1 MRADN
6 SVQTSG
12 TSMPRT
18 PTEKE
23 ISHLFALAEH
33 EIIHSRL
40 TEALLLLRFIRSIDP
55 DHTDAAARMALVL
68 FRREQW
74 NDAWDAFDIR
84 FKLMSAQP
92 SVTIRRSDGSKAEV
106 PRWRGGEPPKKL
118 LIMDEQGLGDT
129 INFCRFLK
137 PLVDRGVDVTFVTH
151 SILFDLLRTMDLP
164 ITLKPSNEPGSVEG
178 VVGWAPL
185 LHLPRSLAIDPAR
198 YAESVPYL
206 KADPVRVEAW
216 RKKLPEGTFK
226 IGIAWAGNPDSPAE
240 KGRSIP
246 LEFLAPLAAIPDVSL
261 VVLQKGKGT
270 EELSTVS
277 FRDRLIQLG
286 DEFDSD
292 GQAFLDTA
300 AVMMSL
306 DLIVTVDTSIGHVAG
321 ALGRPLHILLRKE
334 PDWRW
339 LAREHDTVWYPSA
352 TLFRQDTAGD
362 WVKPIERVRQTILER
377 MSPNVVDLKPKAD
390 KISAIE
396 IDKGQPLVPVSV
408 GELADRRGI
417 LDLKSERASSK
428 SVRAEAKRQRAALD
442 PAWQKIIE
450 ENDAVIGLDQ
460 ELRAINAELWDVEDQ
475 LRLAE
480 SKQSFDES
488 FVALARSVYRLN
500 DRRSEIKR
508 RIDRLAGSSFTE
520 IKSYAGKRK

>member
-1 MRADN
+1 
-6 SVQTSG
+6 
-12 TSMPRT
+12 MPRT

-33 EIIHSRL
+33 EIIHNRL

-55 DHTDAAARMALVL
+55 DHTDAAARTALVL

-84 FKLMSAQP
+84 FKLMPSQP
-92 SVTIRRSDGSKAEV
+92 TVTVSRPDGSKVEV
-106 PRWRGGEPPKKL
+106 PRWRGGEAPKKL
-118 LIMDEQGLGDT
+118 LVMDEQGLGDT

-151 SILFDLLRTMDLP
+151 KILFDLLRTMDLP

-178 VVGWAPL
+178 VGGWAPL

-198 YAESVPYL
+198 YSESVPYI

-216 RKKLPEGTFK
+216 RKKLPERSFK

-246 LEFLAPLAAIPDVSL
+246 LEFFAPLADIPDVSL
-261 VVLQKGKGT
+261 VVLQKGKGLD
-270 EELSTVS
+270 ELSTVS

-286 DEFDSD
+286 EEFDEG
-292 GQAFLDTA
+292 GQAFLDSA
-300 AVMMSL
+300 AVMISL
-306 DLIVTVDTSIGHVAG
+306 DLIVTVDTSIAHVAG

-362 WVKPIERVRQTILER
+362 WTKPIERVRQAIMDRINPKLVE
-377 MSPNVVDLKPKAD
+377 LKP
-390 KISAIE
+390 AIE
-396 IDKGQPLVPVSV
+396 PTGIQDIDKSKPLVPVSV

-417 LDLKSERASSK
+417 LDLKSERASAR
-428 SVRAEAKRQRAALD
+428 SVREEAKRQRSALD
-442 PAWQKIIE
+442 PAWQKIIDD
-450 ENDAVIGLDQ
+450 NDAVIGLDQ
-460 ELRAINAELWDVEDQ
+460 ELRAINAELWDVEDK

-480 SKQSFDES
+480 SKQSFDDE
-488 FVALARSVYRLN
+488 FVTLARSVYRLN